1 MLTVNCNGQTQS
13 LENACDLATALQQW
27 GFTQASI
34 AVAINEKVI
43 PHSMHTQVLLQD
55 HDVIEIVSPFEGG

>member
-13 LENACDLATALQQW
+13 LEHACDLATALQQW
-27 GFTQASI
+27 GFTQTSV

-43 PHSMHTQVLLQD
+43 PRSMHTQTLLQD